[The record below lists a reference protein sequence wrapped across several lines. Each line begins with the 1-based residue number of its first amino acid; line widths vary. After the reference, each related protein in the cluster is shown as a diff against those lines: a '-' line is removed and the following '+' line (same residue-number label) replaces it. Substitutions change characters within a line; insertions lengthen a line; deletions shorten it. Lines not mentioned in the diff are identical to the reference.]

1 MAPYTPDPETRKEI
15 DAVVYAEHRRRDRR
29 NARFWLAA
37 LLVGIVASIGVA
49 LVDDYPLIKALL
61 VLIGFIG
68 IFGFLAFLS
77 VTRSLRGLF
86 DNLMGLP

>member
-1 MAPYTPDPETRKEI
+1 MSPYTPDQETRKEI
-15 DAVVYAEHRRRDRR
+15 DAVVYAELRKRDRR
-29 NARFWLAA
+29 NVRFWFAA
-37 LLVGIVASIGVA
+37 LLVGIIASICA
-49 LVDDYPLIKALL
+49 TLVDDHPLIKALL

-77 VTRSLRGLF
+77 VKRSLRGWF